1 MKPGIPL
8 RTLLLFAQHPDR
20 AFATEELCRI
30 MDSDRISFVS
40 SIRVLRV
47 QGWLANRI
55 ETGPSGR
62 WAVWS
67 AGPLLLRFLEHYKQ
81 V

>member
-8 RTLLLFAQHPDR
+8 RTLLLFAQHPNR
-20 AFATEELCRI
+20 EFATEELCRI

-40 SIRVLRV
+40 SIRLLRV
-47 QGWLANRI
+47 QGWLRNRI
-55 ETGPSGR
+55 EIGLSR
-62 WAVWS
+62 RRAMWS
-67 AGPLLLRFLEHYKQ
+67 AGPLLIRFLEHYKQ